1 MTTKPLHGT
10 PTPSKRS
17 LARQI
22 HRNRCFY
29 VVRPVPD
36 VTQETGDADS
46 GASVMSRR
54 ASKES
59 I

>member
-1 MTTKPLHGT
+1 MTTKPLHVT
-10 PTPSKRS
+10 PTPPKRS

-22 HRNRCFY
+22 RCLH
-29 VVRPVPD
+29 VVQPGPD

>member
-22 HRNRCFY
+22 RCLH
-29 VVRPVPD
+29 VVQPGPD
-36 VTQETGDADS
+36 VTQKTGDVGS
-46 GASVMSRR
+46 GASVPKIRIPR
-54 ASKES
+54 E
-59 I
+59 IL